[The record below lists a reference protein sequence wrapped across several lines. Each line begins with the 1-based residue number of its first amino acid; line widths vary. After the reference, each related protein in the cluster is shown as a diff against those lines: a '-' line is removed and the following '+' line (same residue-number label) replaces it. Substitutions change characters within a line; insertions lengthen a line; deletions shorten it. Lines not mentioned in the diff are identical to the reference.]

1 MNQIKAIITLIL
13 TFMLL
18 ANISLAATLEGSIY
32 DSNLEITS
40 DVLVQINNNQKFLS
54 KDGTFTFEL
63 EPGTYNIKATKAIT
77 STTEQITFN
86 NNNQKV
92 IFDIFLLGDF
102 QDEDEIWQ
110 DANENLV
117 TVEEDTFN
125 WKLYVAIAL
134 FIVLFV
140 RLLKARKKYG
150 PLKVFRKKQ
159 KSEQKKSIDEHKQDL
174 EKEPELTQ
182 KALEI
187 IKKHDGRINQKQLRK
202 EMNYLSE
209 AKVSLIV
216 TQLEH
221 EQKLE
226 KIKKGRGNVLIL
238 KDNSKK

>member
-1 MNQIKAIITLIL
+1 MNQIKAIIALTLTII
-13 TFMLL
+13 LL
-18 ANISLAATLEGSIY
+18 ANISLAATLEGTIY
-32 DSNLEITS
+32 DSNLEITG
-40 DVLVQINNNQKFLS
+40 DVLVQINSDQKYLS
-54 KDGTFTFEL
+54 KDVSFTFEL
-63 EPGTYNIKATKAIT
+63 EPGTYTIKATKALT
-77 STTEQITFN
+77 STSEQVTIN
-86 NNNQKV
+86 SNQKV

-110 DANENLV
+110 DANENLI

-134 FIVLFV
+134 FIFLFV
-140 RLLKARKKYG
+140 RLIKARKRYG
-150 PLKVFRKKQ
+150 PLKIFRNKQ
-159 KSEQKKSIDEHKQDL
+159 KEEQKKSINEHKQDL
-174 EKEPELTQ
+174 EKEPQLTQ
-182 KALEI
+182 KAIDI
-187 IKKHDGRINQKQLRK
+187 IKKHHGRINQKQLRK

-238 KDNSKK
+238 KDNLKK